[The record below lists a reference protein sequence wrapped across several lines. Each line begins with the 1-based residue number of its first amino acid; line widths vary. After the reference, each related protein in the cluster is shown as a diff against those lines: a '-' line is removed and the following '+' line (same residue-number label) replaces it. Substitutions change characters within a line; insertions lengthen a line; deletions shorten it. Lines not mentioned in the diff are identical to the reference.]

1 MTAFAAAPGDTLRYR
16 TKILLLF
23 SLTAIITNAISVGL
37 MYELS
42 EKFVFEEYQ
51 EKALSIAATAGALL
65 DGDVH
70 KNILQP
76 EDEKAPEFKRQLQ
89 LLRDARDANRREETY
104 LKRIFTIFRNP
115 SKPTEVRVGVDPE
128 ENPADFAHPGDV
140 YADYSKG
147 AKSGEKPIS
156 FDTATVDGR
165 EYSMDRWGR
174 WLAATA
180 PVKDSTGKTVAAVRA
195 EFGIERVNDKLRP
208 VILSGIAALLM
219 AAALS
224 LLGAFV
230 LSSNVSKPLVDL
242 RDAVEEIGRGN
253 LDARIDL
260 DRQARYGVEF
270 ASVAKAVNAMA
281 AGMKERDIV
290 RSAFIRFVS
299 KDVIDEIVKSG
310 NLPTVTGDRQRVTI
324 LFSDIRGFSTM
335 VEDMEPE
342 VVVTL
347 LNEYFGKMV
356 EVIFRNGGT
365 LDKFIGDGIMV
376 IYGAPN
382 ADARQE
388 EHAIN
393 TAIEMQ
399 AELRALCK
407 KWESEGKTPFRIGV
421 GIHTGMAIVGNIG
434 SAERL
439 DYTAVGDTVN
449 LAARL
454 ESATRALGVDILIS
468 ESTYHSVRGMYK
480 VRDMG
485 EIAVKG
491 RQDLTQTFS
500 VEE

>member
-1 MTAFAAAPGDTLRYR
+1 MRYR

-23 SLTAIITNAISVGL
+23 SLTAIVTNAISVGL

-76 EDEKAPEFKRQLQ
+76 DDEKAPEYKRQMQ

-104 LKRIFTIFRNP
+104 LKRIFTIFKNP
-115 SKPTEVRVGVDPE
+115 SKPSEIRIGVDPE
-128 ENPADFAHPGDV
+128 ENPADFAHPGDI
-140 YADYSKG
+140 YLDYSRDSRQKQ
-147 AKSGEKPIS
+147 IS
-156 FDTATVDGR
+156 FDTASVDGR

-180 PVKDSTGKTVAAVRA
+180 PVKDSSGKTVAAVRA
-195 EFGIERVNDKLRP
+195 EFGIERVDDKLRP

-242 RDAVEEIGRGN
+242 RDAVEELGRGN
-253 LDARIDL
+253 LDARLDL
-260 DRQARYGVEF
+260 AQQARYGVEF
-270 ASVAKAVNAMA
+270 ASVAKAVNTMA

-310 NLPTVTGDRQRVTI
+310 NLPTVTGERQRVTL

-335 VEDMEPE
+335 VEDMPPE
-342 VVVTL
+342 NVVAL

-356 EVIFRNGGT
+356 EIIFRNGGT

-382 ADARQE
+382 ADPRQE

-399 AELRALCK
+399 AELRVLCK
-407 KWESEGKTPFRIGV
+407 KWEAEGKTPFRIGV

-468 ESTYHSVRGMYK
+468 ESTYHAVRGMYK